1 MLTEELENKISRIIN
16 KLENAKKDLNFQ
28 EPKNESEE
36 GKYRMH
42 KRVSAI
48 LTQTNIAVSSF
59 YETNDSNINDANES
73 MNEASKSFSEQ
84 ISDFNEQTCFPK
96 INMRNHP
103 SIMLNLNKIIH
114 IGEYNIE
121 LGTLLNILDK
131 SLPDNKENIQ
141 DNDTSKAYTQCTNEE
156 NEIGKNY
163 LIHEKKKQKV
173 DDFDKKSFSNEENS
187 PQNIKNNFYDLI
199 NDKKFKEILS
209 KKYAKITH
217 LLKSYISENKLI
229 HELNNKVNNENLVNN
244 PFINLYDVK
253 NNNYRRKSLFS
264 STNFLF
270 PTDSYIKSIKK
281 KSQLPFC
288 FSSFFELKNKDKKR
302 NSCVDGY
309 LPNQLKKF
317 SHKLI
322 NKNSCKIIPKSE
334 NADFKIKPGLLS
346 FTNGNNINSIN
357 ENDLKS
363 ISQISNFEISDI
375 TDGENAAE
383 NDNSIGNDKKRV
395 SLFFNNNLS
404 AVKKKRQ
411 SDFFENLPQQQE
423 EIIGFHKMISTIV
436 EEEENANNIMNNDEE
451 KKNIDKNE
459 ENSLKIN
466 NDAEEIL
473 YENKKIEDKDN
484 QDYNEEDEE
493 NQDEEDEENI
503 INSIISCNEPKIN
516 SSLSFED
523 FALI

>member
-28 EPKNESEE
+28 ESKNESEE

-48 LTQTNIAVSSF
+48 LTQANIAVSSF

-84 ISDFNEQTCFPK
+84 ISDFSEQTCFPK
-96 INMRNHP
+96 HNMRNRP
-103 SIMLNLNKIIH
+103 SIILNLNKVIH

-141 DNDTSKAYTQCTNEE
+141 DNDTSKAYTQCTNDE
-156 NEIGKNY
+156 NEKRKSY
-163 LIHEKKKQKV
+163 LIPEKKKQKV

-270 PTDSYIKSIKK
+270 PIDSYIKSIKK

-322 NKNSCKIIPKSE
+322 NKNYCKIIPKSE
-334 NADFKIKPGLLS
+334 NADFKIKPRLLS
-346 FTNGNNINSIN
+346 FTNGNNINSNN
-357 ENDLKS
+357 ENDLNS
-363 ISQISNFEISDI
+363 FSQISNFEISDI

-383 NDNSIGNDKKRV
+383 NDKKRV
-395 SLFFNNNLS
+395 SLFSNNNLS

-411 SDFFENLPQQQE
+411 SDFFENIPQQQE

-436 EEEENANNIMNNDEE
+436 EEEENANNIMNNNEE
-451 KKNIDKNE
+451 KKNIDKNKE
-459 ENSLKIN
+459 SSLKIN
-466 NDAEEIL
+466 NDAE
-473 YENKKIEDKDN
+473 NKKIEDGDN
-484 QDYNEEDEE
+484 QDEEGEEDEE
-493 NQDEEDEENI
+493 NQDEEDGENI

-523 FALI
+523 FSLI